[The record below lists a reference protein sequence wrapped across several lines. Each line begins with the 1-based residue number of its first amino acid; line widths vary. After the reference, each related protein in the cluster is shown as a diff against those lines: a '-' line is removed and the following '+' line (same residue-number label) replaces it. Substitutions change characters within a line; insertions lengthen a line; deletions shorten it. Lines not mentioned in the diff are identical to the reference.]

1 MASGD
6 ASFDAAAVAE
16 QLVAALAGARR
27 MGMMGLLTADHI
39 ADLICEPHFGGAGRR
54 LGGGC
59 PALSHVGDRRLHPL
73 PPWIFED
80 QRADRR
86 AASGP

>member
-27 MGMMGLLTADHI
+27 MGWAPMTGLLTADQI
-39 ADLICEPHFGGAGRR
+39 ADLICEPHFGGAG
-54 LGGGC
+54 
-59 PALSHVGDRRLHPL
+59 
-73 PPWIFED
+73 
-80 QRADRR
+80 
-86 AASGP
+86 